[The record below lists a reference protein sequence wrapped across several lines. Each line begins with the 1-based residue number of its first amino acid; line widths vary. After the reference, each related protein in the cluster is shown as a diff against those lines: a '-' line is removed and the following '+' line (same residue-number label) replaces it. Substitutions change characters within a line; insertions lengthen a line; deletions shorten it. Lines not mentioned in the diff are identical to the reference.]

1 MLLWQSTRPTQ
12 WSEWFEPEVVNPVH
26 APHGPRFEQFAMI
39 AQAAASGLGAALLPR
54 FLVESELASGALV
67 VLSEQALIPI
77 DAYYLVSPES
87 GAQESLVQAF
97 GDWVLIQATHQQ
109 GLGPA
114 LPGRDGNAVQQPE
127 GSTKTIPKPAGL
139 HFSRGSSPPM
149 TRANLRGKVQRDK
162 GPVPVTQVGSGTLG
176 NPASAIANS
185 LSS

>member
-1 MLLWQSTRPTQ
+1 MVLLWQCTRPTQ
-12 WSEWFEPEVVNPVH
+12 WSEWFELAGVNPVH

-97 GDWVLIQATHQQ
+97 RDWVLILRRINRATDQ
-109 GLGPA
+109 
-114 LPGRDGNAVQQPE
+114 RC
-127 GSTKTIPKPAGL
+127 
-139 HFSRGSSPPM
+139 RGATATPFSSP
-149 TRANLRGKVQRDK
+149 RDQPK
-162 GPVPVTQVGSGTLG
+162 QF
-176 NPASAIANS
+176 
-185 LSS
+185 